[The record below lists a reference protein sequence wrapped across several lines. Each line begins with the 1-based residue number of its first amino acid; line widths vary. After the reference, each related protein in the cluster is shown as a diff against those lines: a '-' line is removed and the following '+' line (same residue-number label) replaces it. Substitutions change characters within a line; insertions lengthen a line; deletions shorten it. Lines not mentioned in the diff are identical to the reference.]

1 MNSETKSKSLPHS
14 KTRSHA
20 NKTGDDAAREDLYH
34 RIYRVV
40 CQIPSGYVTT
50 YGAVAAAVGIRSG
63 ARVVGYALNQLVLSP
78 EALNSI
84 PAHRVVNRLGQ
95 LTGRGYFPGNSM
107 LEALESEGVTFVEP
121 YCVDLKKHYWEP
133 ILQKS

>member
-14 KTRSHA
+14 KTRCHTD
-20 NKTGDDAAREDLYH
+20 KTGDDAAREDLYH

-40 CQIPSGYVTT
+40 RQIPSGYVTT

-78 EALNSI
+78 EALSSV

-107 LEALESEGVTFVEP
+107 LEALESEGVKFVEP